1 MAAKVGFPPQI
12 RYIVGQEACERFSY
26 YGMRSILVI
35 FMVQYLLMPREDAL
49 GVYHLFVAACYLL
62 PVAGAY
68 LSDRFLGKY
77 KTILYLSLFYCVG
90 HGILAIWE
98 NKSGMYWG
106 LFFISLG
113 AGGIKSCVAAH
124 VGDQFTEKNKHLIQ
138 KVYDIF
144 YFSINLGSTVS
155 TILIPWI
162 LPRYGAGWAF
172 GIPGILMAIATFVF
186 WLGRD
191 KYVHVPPTRE
201 TGNTGFIPIFVY
213 ALKNWTKA
221 KGESFLDVAK
231 KKFGAEDVEA
241 VKAAFKVIKVFL
253 LISGFWALF
262 DQHSSSWILQADK
275 MERSFMGSSLEAS
288 QIAALN
294 PIMVMVLIPL
304 FAFGV
309 YPLVEK
315 LGVKL
320 TPLRKMSAGMF
331 VAATSFLAVSLIQI
345 PIDNGAT
352 LSVAWQIIPYLLL
365 TISEVMISIPGLE
378 LAYTQAPRSMKSTI
392 MSFWYITVFLG
403 NLLTAFVSKINVFEG
418 ASYFWFFTIMMAF
431 MAVAFVWVASRYQ
444 YKNYI
449 EK

>member
-1 MAAKVGFPPQI
+1 MSSKVGFPPQI
-12 RYIVGQEACERFSY
+12 RYIIGQEACERFSY

-35 FMVQYLLMPREDAL
+35 FMVQYLLMSKADSL
-49 GVYHLFVAACYLL
+49 GVFHLFVSACYLL

-98 NKSGMYWG
+98 NKAGMFWG

-138 KVYDIF
+138 RVYDIF
-144 YFSINLGSTVS
+144 YFSVNFGSTFS
-155 TILIPWI
+155 TIMIPWI

-172 GIPGILMAIATFVF
+172 GIPGILMAAATFVF
-186 WLGRD
+186 WMGRD

-201 TGNTGFIPIFVY
+201 TGNTGFIPIFAY
-213 ALKNWTKA
+213 ALKHLGKS
-221 KGESFLDVAK
+221 KGDSFLDVAK
-231 KKFGAEDVEA
+231 NKFSSENVEA

-262 DQHSSSWILQADK
+262 DQHSSSWVLQADK
-275 MERSFMGSSLEAS
+275 MERTFWGMPLEAS
-288 QIAALN
+288 QISALN
-294 PIMVMVLIPL
+294 PIMVMVLIPI
-304 FAFGV
+304 FAYGI

-315 LGVKL
+315 LGIKL

-331 VAATSFLAVSLIQI
+331 IAGTSFAVVGLLEI
-345 PIDNGAT
+345 PLEAGHKV
-352 LSVAWQIIPYLLL
+352 SVAWQFIPYLLL
-365 TISEVMISIPGLE
+365 TISEIMISIPGLE

-392 MSFWYITVFLG
+392 MSFWYLTVFFG
-403 NLLTAFVSKINVFEG
+403 NMLTAFISKINVFQG
-418 ASYFWFFTIMMAF
+418 PTFFFFFAILVSVMG
-431 MAVAFVWVASRYQ
+431 VAFVWVATRYQ
-444 YKNYI
+444 YKNYL